1 MFETEKFTPA
11 ARINLERLTVLVADD
26 NQQALDML
34 SQVVS
39 GFGVRQ
45 IIKCENAEMAKQV
58 VRKHPLDM
66 AIIDAHM
73 GGVGGYQLVEWLR
86 REAGPPN
93 AYIPIIVVTGH
104 SRRSDV
110 LRARDCGANF
120 LVAKPITPKVL
131 LDRIFWIAKD
141 ERVFIETPTY
151 VGPDRRFKR
160 EGPPPGTKGRRADD
174 RAPTVG
180 EASTPNL
187 SQDQINDMFKP
198 SKVKI

>member
-1 MFETEKFTPA
+1 MLESEKFTPA
-11 ARINLERLTVLVADD
+11 ARINLERLTVLLIDD

-34 SQVVS
+34 AQVVS

-45 IIKCENAEMAKQV
+45 IIKCENADMARQV
-58 VRKHPLDM
+58 VSKHPLDM
-66 AIIDAHM
+66 AIVDAHLA
-73 GGVGGYQLVEWLR
+73 GQGGYQFIEWLR

-93 AYIPIIVVTGH
+93 AYIPAIIVTGH
-104 SRRSDV
+104 SRRAEV

-141 ERVFIETPTY
+141 ERIFIETATY

-174 RAPTVG
+174 RPPTIG